1 GSGYASGAEAGVDAR
16 ERGDATVH
24 AGRPVLVLG
33 AGPRG
38 PLSVDLADE
47 GPHLLIEGPPG
58 SGRTELLRA
67 VAASL

>member
-1 GSGYASGAEAGVDAR
+1 M
-16 ERGDATVH
+16 
-24 AGRPVLVLG
+24 LG

-38 PLSVDLADE
+38 PLSVDLAVE

-67 VAASL
+67 VAASLASAARPDRLGILLVDGA